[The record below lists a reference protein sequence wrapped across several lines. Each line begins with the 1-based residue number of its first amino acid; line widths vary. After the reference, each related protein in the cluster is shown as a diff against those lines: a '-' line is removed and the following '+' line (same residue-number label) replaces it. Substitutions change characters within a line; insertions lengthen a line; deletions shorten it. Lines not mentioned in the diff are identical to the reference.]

1 MQSAQ
6 YTGKPKASLIQD
18 WYSSVRALNNYIS
31 ISKLILESKRLFYFV
46 PNYLLLETGKHLL
59 ELSLSLLNTMLNQDI
74 RLYFPL
80 HFLLCHEESATW
92 KR

>member
-31 ISKLILESKRLFYFV
+31 ISKLILEGKKAFLFC
-46 PNYLLLETGKHLL
+46 T
-59 ELSLSLLNTMLNQDI
+59 
-74 RLYFPL
+74 
-80 HFLLCHEESATW
+80 
-92 KR
+92 